1 MQSKPSSLRRFFT
14 ALVTIPVIKHSEIGV
29 HNYPPDIQAEYF
41 KMHKCVETAPLSK
54 RTLLFKSYS
63 IVSFSVLL
71 ADGAIV
77 AGTETFW
84 EGALF
89 AALLFA
95 HLKIFCLPGTE
106 HMDKAYAQKWFHV
119 KGMLLPGS
127 LFLVII
133 SVVVGT
139 LMVWVA

>member
-1 MQSKPSSLRRFFT
+1 
-14 ALVTIPVIKHSEIGV
+14 
-29 HNYPPDIQAEYF
+29 
-41 KMHKCVETAPLSK
+41 MHKCVETAPLSK
-54 RTLLFKSYS
+54 RTLLSKGYS

-95 HLKIFCLPGTE
+95 VVGAWDTFFIDWVLFAHLKIFRLPGTE

-139 LMVWVA
+139 LVMWVA

>member
-1 MQSKPSSLRRFFT
+1 
-14 ALVTIPVIKHSEIGV
+14 
-29 HNYPPDIQAEYF
+29 
-41 KMHKCVETAPLSK
+41 MHKCVETAPLSK
-54 RTLLFKSYS
+54 RTLLFESYS

-89 AALLFA
+89 AALLFAVVGAWDTFFLDGVLFA

-139 LMVWVA
+139 LMMWVA